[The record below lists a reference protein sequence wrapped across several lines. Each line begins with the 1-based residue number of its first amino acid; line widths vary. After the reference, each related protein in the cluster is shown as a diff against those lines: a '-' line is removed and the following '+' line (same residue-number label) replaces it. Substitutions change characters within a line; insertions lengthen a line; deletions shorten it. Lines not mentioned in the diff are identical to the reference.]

1 MKTVTFYSY
10 KGGVG
15 RTLAACNF
23 AVYLAKLGL
32 KVAIVDFDLDAPG
45 VDSKFPNF
53 SLPSGQLGLIDLI
66 LDFQKTGAPPES
78 IRQAVCSIP
87 ISSPRQDYELFLLP
101 AGDYMGSHYS
111 SKLNELDW
119 SLVFSDKRDGIAY
132 FQMFL
137 KRIEEELTPDVLIID
152 SRTGF
157 SEIGGLCTQQLADEA
172 VILSSLATESIKMTK
187 HLSKLIRESKV
198 AELLDKKVDTKIV
211 VSRTPRPKDIEKRK
225 LQMVE
230 KFDVDPNNLFFL
242 FSCPEL
248 EREEFVAM
256 LETEREERLVASYIQ
271 LFQGLDVQV
280 AQESI
285 NEEIKRA
292 QSVLLDFPDEAVAEA
307 RIREMVAL
315 FPHPEVYRSAMRFFN
330 LRRMYEEAAS
340 FGVRLLDL
348 KPNDEESTLKVTK
361 YFLSNGFDTRRSFS
375 KRHPRLSGLSD
386 IERLLEIAGEAYK
399 LGGLD
404 ISEKLR
410 LAEILKSNG
419 NPVSSLEIAERC
431 FEDGNFSHPKIKAR
445 LLDVAASSALA
456 SNDQE
461 SATKFVKL
469 IPVSR
474 LTGEIAEFAIQL
486 KIAEDGSEEAFEFA
500 KMLVAREASPPVVTL
515 ASELAKQLGRMPE
528 FEEFLH
534 ENTDIHQM
542 TPEMIW
548 QMERKGM
555 EVSDLSKGFIQ
566 QASRI
571 HRGFHTED

>member
-53 SLPSGQLGLIDLI
+53 SLPSGQRGLIDLI

-78 IRQAVCSIP
+78 IKQAVCSIP

-101 AGDYMGSHYS
+101 AGDYMGPHYA

-119 SLVFSDKRDGIAY
+119 SLVFSEKRDGVAY

-137 KRIEEELTPDVLIID
+137 SRIKEELAPDVLIID

-172 VILSSLATESIKMTK
+172 VILSSLAAESIKMTR
-187 HLSKLIRESKV
+187 HLSKLIRESEVSK
-198 AELLDKKVDTKIV
+198 LLDKKVNTKIV

-230 KFDVDPNNLFFL
+230 KFNADPNNLFFL

-256 LETEREERLVASYIQ
+256 LETEREERLVAGYIQ
-271 LFQGLDVQV
+271 LFRGLDLEA
-280 AQESI
+280 AQQSI
-285 NEEIKRA
+285 REEIGRVDNGLFSRMTK
-292 QSVLLDFPDEAVAEA
+292 AEA
-307 RIREMVAL
+307 EVKVRDLVAL
-315 FPHPEVYRSAMRFFN
+315 FPDPEVYRIAMRFFDFREMN
-330 LRRMYEEAAS
+330 DEAAN

-348 KPNDEESTLKVTK
+348 KPSDEEAIGYVARF
-361 YFLSNGFDTRRSFS
+361 FLSNGIDLFMRSSRRQS
-375 KRHPRLSGLSD
+375 KLSHLLDS
-386 IERLLEIAGEAYK
+386 ERLISVAVQAYELGNLSVAEQLKLAEVLKLQRDPKTSFAIARKLLEEDSPI
-399 LGGLD
+399 D
-404 ISEKLR
+404 PKLR
-410 LAEILKSNG
+410 FKT
-419 NPVSSLEIAERC
+419 LE
-431 FEDGNFSHPKIKAR
+431 
-445 LLDVAASSALA
+445 VAASCALA
-456 SNDQE
+456 SGDFG
-461 SATKFVKL
+461 SASKYVEM

-474 LTGEIAEFAIQL
+474 LRGELAGLAIRLKESETGI
-486 KIAEDGSEEAFEFA
+486 EDAFEFG
-500 KMLVAREASPPVVTL
+500 KMLVAKDPSTQVV
-515 ASELAKQLGRMPE
+515 SETADVAIKLGRMEE
-528 FEEFLH
+528 FEEFLR
-534 ENTDIHQM
+534 ENADFNEM
-542 TPEMIW
+542 TPDAIW
-548 QMERKGM
+548 ELQKKGM
-555 EVSDLSKGFIQ
+555 DLHEFQHSMMQ
-566 QASRI
+566 TRRI
-571 HRGFHTED
+571 FRRKITLDE